1 MFVDYHTHCDSSF
14 DSIAPM
20 ASMIQASI
28 DMGMDHFCLTDHL
41 DFDVRF
47 SRLCSSL
54 DPKAYIRRQ
63 EEQIARFPK
72 ADVRKGIEVGVQP
85 HLKDTIRDALAGCGF
100 DFVIAS
106 LHYIGGQDPYFP
118 DFYDG
123 LSNIEVYRAYLLEL
137 IDSLTGFDDYSVV
150 GHICY
155 PSRFVPSGKKVM
167 AYDDLR
173 DVSDVLLRLV
183 VESGHGIEVNTS
195 SYRTH
200 GVPVPGFDY
209 VKRFRELGGEIV
221 TVGSDAHRPEDMGR
235 YFTEAVE
242 GIRDCGFRYL
252 ASFRGGEPEFFRI

>member
-47 SRLCSSL
+47 SRLCGSL
-54 DPKAYIRRQ
+54 DPLAYNRLQ
-63 EEQIARFPK
+63 AKEIARFPQ
-72 ADVRKGIEVGVQP
+72 ADVRRGIEVGVQP
-85 HLKDTIRDALAGCGF
+85 HLMDTIRDRLAGCEF

-118 DFYDG
+118 DFYEG
-123 LSNIEVYRAYLLEL
+123 LCNIDVYTAYLQGLM
-137 IDSLTGFDDYSVV
+137 DSLTGFDDYSVV
-150 GHICY
+150 GHIGY
-155 PSRFVPSGKKVM
+155 PSRFVPSGERYMK
-167 AYDDLR
+167 YDDLR
-173 DVSDVLLRLV
+173 DVSDELLRLV
-183 VESGHGIEVNTS
+183 IQTGHGIEVNTS
-195 SYRTH
+195 SYKTH
-200 GVPVPGFDY
+200 GAPVPGFDY
-209 VKRFRELGGEIV
+209 VRRFCELGGEVV

-242 GIRDCGFRYL
+242 GIREAGFRYL
-252 ASFRGGEPEFFRI
+252 SAFKGGQPEFFRI